1 MNLFILLLALNCWAL
16 RTPPIFETGKVI
28 SSQGFV
34 IDYAKSSWQKSEA
47 PTNLENQ
54 LVALFKLK
62 DSNSKTATL
71 TVRVDPQNN
80 IRSLREYTEKW
91 LKSFSQFGLDVLGH
105 QNFKNKNDIK
115 GMVIDLLSENSKKKI
130 RQVIFFKDSKAVVM
144 TCMDQQSEFT
154 ETLKK
159 CNELIQNF
167 DWIENSPAAEKLSL

>member
-1 MNLFILLLALNCWAL
+1 MSLFILLLALNSWAL
-16 RTPPIFETGKVI
+16 RTPPTFETGKVI
-28 SSQGFV
+28 SSQGFI

-47 PTNLENQ
+47 PSNLENQ

-62 DSNSKTATL
+62 DSKTATL
-71 TVRVDPQNN
+71 TVRVDPQSQ

-91 LKSFSQFGLDVLGH
+91 IKSFSQYGLEVLGH
-105 QNFKNKNDIK
+105 QSFKNKNDIK

-130 RQVIFFKDSKAVVM
+130 RQVIYFKDSKAIVM
-144 TCMDQQSEFT
+144 TCMDQNSEFT

-167 DWIENSPAAEKLSL
+167 DWIESGAPTEKLGL